1 MKDSLNLLNLADRI
15 MNTVLFYVMQGIFVI
30 LYLLEVSLWL
40 RIRKCETFSG
50 FSKSRLYRY
59 IPVCALGGAAIIAG
73 VAFVADLQVKF
84 RLTLLL
90 IVIAP
95 VVIVSVRNRIMYM
108 NLFKHEV
115 QHVYSLQNVSSSV
128 RISLTIRRV
137 SWMIYTVFILMSI
150 LYLR

>member
-1 MKDSLNLLNLADRI
+1 
-15 MNTVLFYVMQGIFVI
+15 MNTVLLYVMQGIFVI
-30 LYLLEVSLWL
+30 LYLLELSLWL
-40 RIRKCETFSG
+40 RIRKCETFRG
-50 FSKSRLYRY
+50 FSKSRFYRY
-59 IPVCALGGAAIIAG
+59 IPVCALGGAAIISG
-73 VAFVADLQVKF
+73 MAFVADLQVKF

-115 QHVYSLQNVSSSV
+115 QHVYSLQNVSSAA

>member
-1 MKDSLNLLNLADRI
+1 
-15 MNTVLFYVMQGIFVI
+15 MQGIFVI

-40 RIRKCETFSG
+40 RIRKCETFRG
-50 FSKSRLYRY
+50 FSKSRFYRY

-115 QHVYSLQNVSSSV
+115 QHVYSLQNVSSAA

>member
-30 LYLLEVSLWL
+30 LYLLELSLWL
-40 RIRKCETFSG
+40 RIRKCETFRG
-50 FSKSRLYRY
+50 FSKSRFYRY
-59 IPVCALGGAAIIAG
+59 IPVFALGGAAIIAG

-108 NLFKHEV
+108 NLFKHEI
-115 QHVYSLQNVSSSV
+115 QHVYSLQNVSSSA